1 MMNFCTNCGT
11 RLVTGLRFCTS
22 CGSPVVAA
30 RETPDAMNAE
40 TAPPSGADT
49 AAASGASHPTV
60 EEPAGSPPAAD
71 SPATQPLPPLS
82 GPSTAE
88 KGRPWPAPAPLWEEH
103 DVDVAA
109 QLERRQRGVLVAAVA
124 VAASALLVVVIGF
137 VVHLASGGSTDA
149 ATSTPTGKTSDGG
162 STPSKSKSESPS
174 PSSTPAADPIRGTA
188 EPGLP
193 ASEDD
198 IAATAHIT
206 APASTTGHVDA
217 SGRAATYPPE
227 AMTDS
232 APSTAWRMDG
242 DGTGQKITLSF
253 PRAVTVTG
261 LALDP
266 GFDKVGKHEDRWPE
280 NRRISSATFTADDG
294 SAFTIGFVTDRHLPA
309 GQRLQTFMLPTP
321 VTTRM
326 ISVQI
331 DATVP
336 AARGIFDTTAISRL
350 AVLGS

>member
-1 MMNFCTNCGT
+1 
-11 RLVTGLRFCTS
+11 
-22 CGSPVVAA
+22 
-30 RETPDAMNAE
+30 
-40 TAPPSGADT
+40 
-49 AAASGASHPTV
+49 
-60 EEPAGSPPAAD
+60 
-71 SPATQPLPPLS
+71 LPPLD

-88 KGRPWPAPAPLWEEH
+88 QVLPSPAPAPLWEEH

-124 VAASALLVVVIGF
+124 VAAAALLVVVIGF
-137 VVHLASGGSTDA
+137 VVHLASRGSTVA
-149 ATSTPTGKTSDGG
+149 TTSTPALKTSVGG
-162 STPSKSKSESPS
+162 PTPSKSGSQSPS
-174 PSSTPAADPIRGTA
+174 TSAAADPVRGTA
-188 EPGLP
+188 QPGLP

-227 AMTDS
+227 AMTDT

-242 DGTGQKITLSF
+242 DGTGAKITLSF
-253 PRAVTVTG
+253 PRVVTVTG

-266 GFDKVGKHEDRWPE
+266 GFDKVGSHEDRWPE

-294 SAFTIGFVTDRHLPA
+294 SAFTIGFVTDPHLPA
-309 GQRLQTFMLPTP
+309 SQRLQTFMLPTP
-321 VTTRM
+321 VTTRT

-331 DATVP
+331 DATEP
-336 AARGIFDTTAISRL
+336 AARGVFDTTAISRL